1 MIYQIAC
8 KLYKFILNWNGI
20 LNKLKFCKFSQ
31 KIQQIK
37 KYFLWK
43 GDMNIAMYKLIL
55 ILI

>member
-43 GDMNIAMYKLIL
+43 GDMNIAMYK
-55 ILI
+55 